1 MAKVFLVVGIFIDE
15 NIDPDK
21 AYALKH
27 KADARAKYLND
38 NRLKPLLI
46 EYEVMPIEFEEN

>member
-1 MAKVFLVVGIFIDE
+1 MAKVFLVVGIFMDE
-15 NIDPDK
+15 STDLDK

-27 KADARAKYLND
+27 KADARAKYIND
-38 NRLKPLLI
+38 NRLRPLLI